1 MPTLIT
7 RGSVSVKAYGFGGGA
22 LVSSSGTF
30 AIFALGAGGTCFVAL
45 VTTNKYTY
53 ACCVSASATS
63 LTCALQEGSTVGN
76 STRGIFT
83 IANGYTTTRN
93 KYTYSGCIVS
103 GATAASRIGSGGGGA
118 GNSTV
123 GIIAIGGSTVG
134 CCACGSPYMD
144 KYTYASD
151 SSSAS
156 SARWTYGFFG
166 GAAAGTSTVGIFQ
179 TGHNN
184 YIRNKYTYASCTV
197 ALATAATGN
206 LYGVG
211 ASAAG
216 NACAGI
222 FTSYNG
228 YKNRQ
233 KYVYSGDTNAAAA
246 SASQS
251 VSWGSA
257 AGNATIGIFALG
269 YYYCC
274 AKYRDKYTYSGDTNA
289 AGSAASKASRYGAA
303 SSNGVTGVN
312 I

>member
-22 LVSSSGTF
+22 LVAPSGTF
-30 AIFALGAGGTCFVAL
+30 AIFALGYVCGTGSAR
-45 VTTNKYTY
+45 TNKYTY
-53 ACCVSASATS
+53 AGCVSASATS
-63 LTCALQEGSTVGN
+63 LCSVLFQGSAVGST
-76 STRGIFT
+76 TQGIFT
-83 IANGYTTTRN
+83 LANGNTKARK

-103 GATAASRIGSGGGGA
+103 CAASASKNGSSGGGA

-123 GIIAIGGSTVG
+123 GIIAIGISTG
-134 CCACGSPYMD
+134 CCCACGSPYMD

-156 SARWTYGFFG
+156 SARWTYGFHG
-166 GAAAGTSTVGIFQ
+166 GAAAGTSTAGIFQ
-179 TGHNN
+179 VGHNN
-184 YIRNKYTYASCTV
+184 YPRNKYTYSSCTV

-222 FTSYNG
+222 FTSYGG
-228 YKNRQ
+228 YANRQ
-233 KYVYSGDTNAAAA
+233 KYVYSNDTNAAAA
-246 SASQS
+246 SASHS
-251 VSWGSA
+251 YSWGSA

-274 AKYRDKYTYSGDTNA
+274 VKYRDKYTYSSDTSA
-289 AGSAASKASRYGAA
+289 AGSAASAASFYGAA
-303 SSNGVTGVN
+303 ASNGVTGVN
-312 I
+312 T